1 LSFSASFAIAAHL
14 SGVGRALQ
22 AVYFQGTRTTSGD
35 SLFAFKFP
43 AVPPNEVHRMAE
55 GEPNDKPQPEGR
67 PSDPSGEPGE
77 IPRRRGLT
85 PEQRRLLGAGRTLS
99 DRPRS
104 SSEPADLTLAA
115 EPAPSGEVYHGAV
128 VPHST
133 SLQEEG
139 SAKPTP
145 AGEGRPAAHPATV
158 ILPDRKSSRV
168 FEMQK
173 VAIIIGCLFLLGA
186 IFYLGTRVPYWLYLY
201 RSHRVQKQEQS
212 VPDKFPG
219 VSSDDLVEQ
228 ALAAQEAGRWQ
239 EAAEQFLAARR
250 KNNSY
255 RGIFLRVGMMCSEH
269 GDFDSADALY
279 AKAIE
284 FGENIDVANFFRSRI
299 AVRRHDYAAGE
310 RFAEAAAMAAPFVWS
325 NYYQWAEVLRLNHH
339 PREAIRRYEQAE
351 RRAPQGLNAIA
362 CSYKA
367 RLARIEARDPKVGE
381 EIAKRQ
387 SEGSLPADWV
397 VTAAALKIDQGHF
410 GDALQLLTE
419 ARAAA
424 TADAFSYYVS
434 DPIFQNA
441 AQSDPALAAICR
453 INTAVPTPSP

>member
-1 LSFSASFAIAAHL
+1 
-14 SGVGRALQ
+14 
-22 AVYFQGTRTTSGD
+22 
-35 SLFAFKFP
+35 
-43 AVPPNEVHRMAE
+43 MAE

-67 PSDPSGEPGE
+67 PSDPSSEPGE
-77 IPRRRGLT
+77 IPRRRFLT

-104 SSEPADLTLAA
+104 SSEPVDLTSAA
-115 EPAPSGEVYHGAV
+115 EPAPSGGAV
-128 VPHST
+128 AAHLISPK
-133 SLQEEG
+133 EEG
-139 SAKPTP
+139 SAEPTP
-145 AGEGRPAAHPATV
+145 AGEGRPAAHPASVMRT
-158 ILPDRKSSRV
+158 DEKSSRV

-173 VAIIIGCLFLLGA
+173 VAIIIGCLFLLCA
-186 IFYLGTRVPYWLYLY
+186 IFYLGTRVPYWLYRY
-201 RSHRVQKQEQS
+201 RSHQAQKQEQS

-228 ALAAQEAGRWQ
+228 ALAAQEAGRWP

-255 RGIFLRVGMMCSEH
+255 RGILLRVGMMCSEH
-269 GDFDSADALY
+269 GDFDSADALF

-284 FGENIDVANFFRSRI
+284 FGENLDIANFFRSRI
-299 AVRRHDYAAGE
+299 ALRRHDYAAAE
-310 RFAEAAAMAAPFVWS
+310 RFSEAAAMAAPFVWS
-325 NYYQWAEVLRLNHH
+325 NYYQWAEVLRMNHH
-339 PREAIRRYEQAE
+339 PREAIRRYEQAA
-351 RRAPQGLNAIA
+351 RRAPPGLNAIA

-387 SEGSLPADWV
+387 SEGSLPVEWL

-419 ARAAA
+419 ARAAT
-424 TADAFSYYVS
+424 TADTFSYYVN
-434 DPIFQNA
+434 DPFFQNA
-441 AQSDPALAAICR
+441 ARNDPALAAICR
-453 INTAVPTPSP
+453 SNTALPTPFP